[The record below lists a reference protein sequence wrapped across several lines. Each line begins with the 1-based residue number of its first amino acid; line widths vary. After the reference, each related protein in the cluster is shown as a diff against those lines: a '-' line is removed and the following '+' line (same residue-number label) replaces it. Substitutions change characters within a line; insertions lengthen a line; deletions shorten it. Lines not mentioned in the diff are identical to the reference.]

1 LKSRTAAIFRRVPR
15 LKEPIRTS
23 RWIEKLIL
31 CESVANAL
39 ALAMEPTIAAR
50 GPTADRAGAAMSAI
64 GLLGLVAAILTSAL
78 TWSGAAWPQ
87 GGNWPRSIT
96 IGTAS
101 PGGVYDAYGEALA
114 RILRRAL
121 QIEVTPQV
129 TQGGAQNVVL
139 MEKKEALLGFVTT
152 ALALQGWNGT
162 DWARGT
168 RYRSMRVIFP
178 MYDTAF
184 HFAVLKRLAIKS
196 LDDFSGLRI
205 GVGPRAGMA
214 GTYVPEIFNLLGI
227 SAVIRFG
234 AFEQMAS
241 QMTGGKL
248 DGVAI
253 AAGFPIPALAELDA
267 KQQVDFV
274 QPSSEQ
280 SSRILN
286 KFPEISPSMIPAGTY
301 RSLAHNYHTVGVYN
315 FAIAHEEL
323 PDEFIY
329 KLVKAVFD
337 NHEELMKSQPWARE
351 TIPANID
358 RNTMVPLHP
367 GAVRYY
373 REIGVPIPVQQT
385 N

>member
-1 LKSRTAAIFRRVPR
+1 
-15 LKEPIRTS
+15 
-23 RWIEKLIL
+23 
-31 CESVANAL
+31 
-39 ALAMEPTIAAR
+39 MEPTIVAR
-50 GPTADRAGAAMSAI
+50 GPIADRARAAISAI
-64 GLLGLVAAILTSAL
+64 GLLGLAAAILTSAL

-114 RILRRAL
+114 RILSRAL

-139 MEKKEALLGFVTT
+139 MEKQEALLGFVTT
-152 ALALQGWNGT
+152 GLALQGWNGSH
-162 DWARGT
+162 WARGT

-184 HFAVLKRLAIKS
+184 HFGVLKRLAIKS
-196 LDDFSGLRI
+196 LDDF
-205 GVGPRAGMA
+205 
-214 GTYVPEIFNLLGI
+214 IFNLLGI
-227 SAVIRFG
+227 SADIRFG
-234 AFEQMAS
+234 AIEQMAS

-280 SSRILN
+280 SSMIRN
-286 KFPEISPSMIPAGTY
+286 KFPEISPSVIPAGTY
-301 RSLAHNYHTVGVYN
+301 RSLGRNYYTIGVYN
-315 FAIAHEEL
+315 FAIAHKDL

-329 KLVKAVFD
+329 KLVKTVFD

-358 RNTMVPLHP
+358 RNTMLPLHP
-367 GAVRYY
+367 GALRYY
-373 REIGVPIPVQQT
+373 REIGIAVPPGAVVG